1 MKRFFLF
8 ATALLF
14 SVFSFAET
22 INIDVTA
29 TQLGEKYDWANGS
42 QHDTVKLDGNIIAH
56 VPTGKDQGYYYGTA
70 WRLYQAR
77 GAEVYIEALNGAT
90 LETIQLTWTT
100 PKNYGILSSESGTEI
115 TKDKWI
121 VSDSVLNVS
130 GQTKVRF
137 YIANS
142 KTKTSGQVDISRF
155 RITYNGEVV
164 KEDPT
169 FKFTEKDIYKRLSAG
184 TLTNTLTN
192 TSDGVVTYTSSNP
205 AVATVDA
212 DGTVTLVSEGE
223 ATITAEVSATDN
235 YNAAT
240 ASYNVYVHGEK
251 WNMETFDGAE
261 FEGTGTY
268 YTVAT
273 SSAKPSNATGITWTA
288 FLGSV
293 RSGMSGFSNACA
305 VIRQRK
311 STETDKEMAYLV
323 SDEIAGGIDSI
334 AFRWNSNGNES
345 GNWNIAILVNNDT
358 IGKITEE
365 AGAVFA
371 DGAQPYF
378 TKGGLKKS
386 GKFTLRFVNMAEV
399 SGSAKDNTK
408 RFCIDNIE
416 WFSYTSQDT
425 PTGVDNAQDSAKARK
440 VIKDG
445 QLYILH
451 NGRYVNILGF

>member
-29 TQLGEKYDWANGS
+29 TQLGEKYNWESSS

-56 VPTGKDQGYYYGTA
+56 VPTGKNQGYYYGTD

-77 GAEVYIEALNGAT
+77 GTEVYFEALNGAT
-90 LETIQLTWTT
+90 LENIQLTYST
-100 PKNYGILSSESGTEI
+100 KNTGTLSSVSGI
-115 TKDKWI
+115 QIAADKVI
-121 VSDSVLNVS
+121 ASDSVLNVS
-130 GQTKVRF
+130 GQTKVCLF
-137 YIANS
+137 IAN
-142 KTKTSGQVDISRF
+142 TKEATNGQVKISRF
-155 RITYNGEVV
+155 RITYNGVAA

-169 FKFTEKDIYKRLSAG
+169 VKFEEKDIHKRLSAG

-205 AVATVDA
+205 TIATVDA
-212 DGTVTLVSEGE
+212 DGIVTLKSEGD
-223 ATITAEVSATDN
+223 ATITAEVTATDK

-240 ASYNVYVHGEK
+240 TSYNVHVHSEK

-261 FEGTGTY
+261 FMSDSTY

-293 RSGMSGFSNACA
+293 RSGLSGFSNTCA

-311 STETDKEMAYLV
+311 STETGKEMAYLV

-345 GNWNIAILVNNDT
+345 GYWNIAILVNNDT

-365 AGAVFA
+365 AGAIFA

-378 TKGGLKKS
+378 TKGGLKKE

-399 SGSAKDNTK
+399 KEDTKNAK

-416 WFSYTSQDT
+416 WFSYTSPDT
-425 PTGVDNAQDSAKARK
+425 PTGVDNAQDSTKARK
-440 VIKDG
+440 VIKNG